1 MAVSVPVSQVVAA
14 HVMALAL
21 DLSVKPVSHEVSVSH
36 VARARG
42 RGLEVG

>member
-1 MAVSVPVSQVVAA
+1 MSVPVSQVVPA

-21 DLSVKPVSHEVSVSH
+21 DLSVKPVSHEGSVSH

-42 RGLEVG
+42 PGLKVG